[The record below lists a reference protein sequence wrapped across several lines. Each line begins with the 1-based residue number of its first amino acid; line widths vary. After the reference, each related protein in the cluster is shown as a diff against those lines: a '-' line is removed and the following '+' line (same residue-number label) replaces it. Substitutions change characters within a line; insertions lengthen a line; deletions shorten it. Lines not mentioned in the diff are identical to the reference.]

1 MESGYEAVSNREVHM
16 KQIGMEKM
24 WLRFIKQYVQP
35 LQERVF
41 EGFQGHN
48 VNFVFNCNSLL

>member
-16 KQIGMEKM
+16 KQIGMEKI

-41 EGFQGHN
+41 EGFQGNN
-48 VNFVFNCNSLL
+48 VNYL

>member
-16 KQIGMEKM
+16 KQIGMEKI

-41 EGFQGHN
+41 EGFQGNN
-48 VNFVFNCNSLL
+48 VNYACNCYFVL